1 MRLDINKVLC
11 AFFIAVPASA
21 EVPLVRARYL
31 MGTVCEITAYGAKA
45 GSAVNA
51 AFEEIA
57 RWEEILSLHRP
68 ESELSALN
76 REAASAPWASS
87 KRLWSAVSSA
97 MDIAR
102 RSGGAFDPTIA
113 PVIKSGLSA
122 LPSVGYAGVTL
133 DPAARTI
140 TYNRPGMAMDMGA
153 IGKGIALDDAAEAL
167 RRRGVRSALL
177 NFGGQVYALG
187 SPPGQPGWT
196 VRLPGLTRPLRLKNA
211 SASVSGNGEKP
222 GHVLSPFSGLP
233 VHGGDAAVVMPRAAE
248 ADAWSTALFVL
259 NGAVPKEFD
268 GCLIRQEGDAASP
281 ACRRYKGD

>member
-1 MRLDINKVLC
+1 MLC
-11 AFFIAVPASA
+11 AFFIAVPAGA
-21 EVPLVRARYL
+21 EIPLVRARYL

-45 GSAVNA
+45 SEAVNA

-57 RWEEILSLHRP
+57 RWEEVLSLHRP

-76 REAASAPWASS
+76 REAASAPWAGSE
-87 KRLWSAVSSA
+87 RLWSAVSSA
-97 MDIAR
+97 LDIAR

-122 LPSVGYAGVTL
+122 LPSVGHAGVRL

-140 TYNRPGMAMDMGA
+140 AFNRPGMAMDMGG
-153 IGKGIALDDAAEAL
+153 IGKGIALDDAAKAL
-167 RRRGVRSALL
+167 RRGGVRSALL

-187 SPPGQPGWT
+187 SPPGQPDWK

-222 GHVLSPFSGLP
+222 GHILSPFSGRP
-233 VHGGDAAVVMPRAAE
+233 VQGGDAVVVMPGAAE

-259 NGAVPKEFD
+259 NGAAPKEFE
-268 GCLIRQEGDAASP
+268 GCLIRQEGDASSP
-281 ACRRYKGD
+281 SCRQYKGE